1 MTTAARIKNV
11 MDRIRGDKEFFS
23 WIAGIVIGTIAAL
36 GWFSANFVTT
46 VKAEEMMQKTQ
57 AADISLA
64 QEIKSL
70 AQSVKDSNRQLTV
83 HIEKGEL
90 DNVSLRI
97 SENKTQTFNINQ
109 FTRVNGSDSQSELRL
124 QELEN
129 ELEDLEI
136 KRGCIISRNEL
147 CD

>member
-1 MTTAARIKNV
+1 

-70 AQSVKDSNRQLTV
+70 AQSVKDSNDQLSV
-83 HIEKGEL
+83 HIAKGEL
-90 DNVSLRI
+90 DNVSLKI
-97 SENKTQTFNINQ
+97 TENKTQQFNIGQ
-109 FTRVNGSDSQSELRL
+109 FVRVNGSDSQSDLRL

-129 ELEDLEI
+129 ELSALEI
-136 KRGCIISRNEL
+136 QRGCIINNNPL